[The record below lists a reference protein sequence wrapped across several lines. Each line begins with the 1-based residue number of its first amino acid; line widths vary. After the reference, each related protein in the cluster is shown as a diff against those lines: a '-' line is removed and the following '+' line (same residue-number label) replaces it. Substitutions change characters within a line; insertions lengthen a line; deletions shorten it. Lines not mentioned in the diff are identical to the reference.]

1 MSRIGNKVIEL
12 PTGVTV
18 TVNEGNDVVV
28 TGQKGELSR
37 SFNESLSIKQDGNT
51 IIITRPND
59 TKTSKMFHGT
69 TRAILHNMIVGVST
83 GFVKELQLI
92 GVGYR
97 ASTSGNMLNI
107 SAGFSHPVDFE
118 IPEGLTCETITDKKT
133 KAMFIKVS
141 GCDKQ
146 RVGQFAAEIR
156 EVRKPEPYLGKGFRY
171 KDEIVRR
178 KDGKTAKK

>member
-12 PTGVTV
+12 PAGVTV
-18 TVNEGNDVVV
+18 TINEGNNVVV
-28 TGQKGELSR
+28 KGPKGELTH
-37 SFNESLSIKQDGNT
+37 SFNESLSIKQEGNT
-51 IIITRPND
+51 ISIARPDD

-69 TRAILHNMIVGVST
+69 TRAVLHNMVVGVSE
-83 GFVKELQLI
+83 GFVKEIQII

-97 ASTSGNMLNI
+97 ASTSGNKLNI
-107 SAGFSHPVDFE
+107 SAGYSHPVDFE
-118 IPEGLTCETITDKKT
+118 IPEGLTIETTTDKKT
-133 KAMFIKVS
+133 KEMFIKVS

-146 RVGQFAAEIR
+146 LVGQFAAEIR

-171 KDEIVRR
+171 KGENVRR

>member
-12 PTGVTV
+12 PAGVVVTV
-18 TVNEGNDVVV
+18 SEGNNVVV
-28 TGQKGELSR
+28 TGPKGELSN
-37 SFNESLSIKQDGNT
+37 SFNESLSIKQEGN
-51 IIITRPND
+51 IITITRPDD
-59 TKTSKMFHGT
+59 TKISKMFHGT
-69 TRAILHNMIVGVST
+69 TRAVLHNMVIGVSE
-83 GFVKELQLI
+83 GFKKDIQII

-97 ASTSGNMLNI
+97 ASTNGNMLNI
-107 SAGFSHPVDFE
+107 LAGYSHPVDFE
-118 IPEGLTCETITDKKT
+118 IPEGLTIECVTDKKT
-133 KAMFIKVS
+133 KELFINIS

-146 RVGQFAAEIR
+146 LVGQFAAEIR